1 MIKAA
6 PDTRSKNQK
15 AISQGLKFAWKR
27 KRAAGG
33 WHAKT
38 PEATEAQLH
47 RAVAEF
53 LAATIKP
60 PVVWTTIGHGG
71 GGRVRGAQLKAMG
84 VQKGWPDILIL
95 APGPS
100 VLGIELK
107 RPGKG
112 GSQSPEQRIVEK
124 AFHGC
129 RAWYVLCR
137 SVEEVQRA
145 LDFVRVPTAAILIQ
159 ERP

>member
-1 MIKAA
+1 MGEGLKRARAA
-6 PDTRSKNQK
+6 ARATQP
-15 AISQGLKFAWKR
+15 AISE
-27 KRAAGG
+27 AA
-33 WHAKT
+33 
-38 PEATEAQLH
+38 LH

-53 LAATIKP
+53 LGWTLHP

-84 VQKGWPDILIL
+84 VKPGWPDILII
-95 APGPS
+95 APSAHGPN

-112 GSQSPEQRIVEK
+112 GSQSPEQRMVET

-145 LDFVRVPTAAILIQ
+145 IAFVKIPVAA
-159 ERP
+159 